1 MQGKKLVQT
10 QTAMKTILSE
20 MIDTD
25 LLTIINF
32 ADNVHVW
39 NEYGEVLKASP
50 ENIDL
55 AIDFIENLEAKGGTN
70 INDALLE
77 GIRIVKVRFSLKWSR
92 PEFCPKGPLIEY
104 TLNVIHLLFTHILI
118 NFIKPCLPL

>member
-77 GIRIVKVRFSLKWSR
+77 GIRIVKVRFSLK
-92 PEFCPKGPLIEY
+92 
-104 TLNVIHLLFTHILI
+104 
-118 NFIKPCLPL
+118 